1 MAFEIA
7 QAVSQ
12 GMVKGQ
18 WLGGRKYLA
27 VAYPAITV
35 GWNRKPGNDRIFT
48 PLLYVPIMGWLSA
61 SLTLI
66 GMALLAAAL
75 PSISSILSTLG
86 EGSLRTGWRWLRS
99 LILLFFAGYACFA
112 FLSFK
117 THGSVAELIVSAILM
132 GGGAFVLIVARL
144 SHLTTKDIVRIAAL
158 ERDVMRDPL
167 TGVFNRRYLD
177 AKLSEEANRS
187 RHSGQPLSTLVID
200 LDHFKHINDTY
211 GHPIGDQVIR
221 HVCTLIAGQIRT
233 VDTVVR
239 YGGEE
244 FVVVAPDSDVD
255 AAAALGARVISS
267 LDRRALT
274 LADGTNLPVTASIGV
289 AQYEPGETCNNFLA
303 RADSALY
310 EAKRSGRNRLQVAS
324 PRQLAVAV

>member
-1 MAFEIA
+1 
-7 QAVSQ
+7 
-12 GMVKGQ
+12 
-18 WLGGRKYLA
+18 
-27 VAYPAITV
+27 
-35 GWNRKPGNDRIFT
+35 
-48 PLLYVPIMGWLSA
+48 MGWLSS

-86 EGSLRTGWRWLRS
+86 EGSLRTGWRWLQS
-99 LILLFFAGYACFA
+99 LILLFLAGYACFA
-112 FLSFK
+112 FLSFE
-117 THGSVAELIVSAILM
+117 THISIAELIVSAILM
-132 GGGAFVLIVARL
+132 AGGAFVLIVARL
-144 SHLTTKDIVRIAAL
+144 SHLTTNDIVRIAAL

-177 AKLSEEANRS
+177 AKLDEETNRS
-187 RHSGQPLSTLVID
+187 RRSGQPLSSLVID

-211 GHPIGDQVIR
+211 GHPVGDQVIR

-267 LDRRALT
+267 LNTRALT
-274 LADGTNLPVTASIGV
+274 LADGTSLPVTASIGV
-289 AQYEPGETCNNFLA
+289 AQYVPGETCNDFLA

-310 EAKRSGRNRLQVAS
+310 GAKRCGRNRLQIAP
-324 PRQLAVAV
+324 PRQLVMAM